1 MKHTIELI
9 KKNYTGAGDEPHGTL
24 HLLLHRYYLFGFIKV
39 YQHHQF
45 VEVKLA

>member
-9 KKNYTGAGDEPHGTL
+9 KKNYTGAGEQPHGTL

-45 VEVKLA
+45 VKVDI